1 MSETEIVSEH
11 TQKLKV
17 FDGTFQLKTRK
28 IKNKIHKTKVDN
40 MHRLLTNYGFNNSI
54 RQKELWDGENMGIQA
69 KKSIKIED
77 GLHTGIVKRVEFVT
91 EPYSYTEIYIEETV
105 TKLEIRCGVP
115 TSITD
120 MSNLGI
126 LLQNFGVDLHKAI
139 EQKKEFEE
147 SEIEEVFEGKKA
159 QFVTINEKTER
170 GSFPRI
176 QAQSLKPIK

>member
-1 MSETEIVSEH
+1 MN
-11 TQKLKV
+11 L
-17 FDGTFQLKTRK
+17 FDNTFQLKTRK
-28 IKNKIHKTKVDN
+28 IKNRLRKTKVDYMN
-40 MHRLLTNYGFNNSI
+40 RLLHNYGFSNPV
-54 RQKELWDGENMGIQA
+54 RTMELFEGENMGIVA

-91 EPYSYTEIYIEETV
+91 EPYHYTEIYIEETA

-120 MSNLGI
+120 MSNLGM
-126 LLQNFGVDLHKAI
+126 LLFNFGVDVNKAI
-139 EQKKEFEE
+139 DQKKEFEE
-147 SEIEEVFEGKKA
+147 SEIEKVFEGKKV